1 MKPTRRAILLFAA
14 TIPLSL
20 AVVLAND
27 SLWPFGFVLLAAAI
41 FLTGLDGIRAL
52 SPRAL
57 EVETHTPGV
66 LYAGGSDDLQVT
78 LRAATRAAP
87 ASIEMLCDVSANL
100 HMPPNRQV
108 TLTGDGLGRTS
119 APLTPMRRGAANVER
134 LWLRWR
140 GPMGLMER
148 LRVEELALE
157 IPVVPNVRAVRN
169 AAIRFTAWDAPTG
182 IKPQNQQGDGSEFES
197 LRDYVPG
204 LDHRSIDWK
213 HSARHRELVCK
224 EFRAERNHQIIM
236 AIDTGHL
243 MSEPMDGIPKLD
255 HAINNAL
262 VLGYACLR
270 HGDRIGIFGF
280 DSQTRLYA
288 EPVGGMHYYNHFL
301 RTSAKIEYRPDET
314 NFTLGLTELT
324 MRLTQRS
331 LIILQT
337 EFVDTTTAELMLE
350 NLARLASRHVVLFVA
365 LRDPDIDRTVD
376 APPRTLEDV
385 TRSVIAEDFARERLV
400 VFERLRRLGV
410 QCLEAPSDKM
420 GTELVD
426 RYLAIK
432 NRELV

>member
-1 MKPTRRAILLFAA
+1 MRPTGRAVLLFAV
-14 TIPLSL
+14 TVPLSMA
-20 AVVLAND
+20 AVLVNGN
-27 SLWPFGFVLLAAAI
+27 LWPFGFALLAVAI
-41 FLTGLDGIRAL
+41 FLTGLDGMRAL

-57 EVETHTPGV
+57 RIEMQSPSV
-66 LYAGGSDDLQVT
+66 LYAGSSDTLRVT
-78 LRAATRAAP
+78 LQPEQAAP
-87 ASIEMLCDVSANL
+87 PTEVELLCDASANL
-100 HMPPNRQV
+100 AMPPVLRA
-108 TLTGDGLGRTS
+108 TLAAQWPSEARMTLS
-119 APLTPMRRGAANVER
+119 PVRRGAAHIDR

-148 LRVEELALE
+148 MRIEELSLE

-169 AAIRFTAWDAPTG
+169 TAIRFTAWDAPTG
-182 IKPQNQQGDGSEFES
+182 IKPQNQQGDGSEFDS

-204 LDHRSIDWK
+204 LDRRSIDWK

-224 EFRAERNHQIIM
+224 EFRAERNHQIVM

-243 MSEPMDGIPKLD
+243 MSEPMGGLPKLD

-270 HGDRIGIFGF
+270 HGDRIGLFGF

-288 EPVGGMHYYNHFL
+288 EPVGGIHYFNQFL
-301 RTSAKIEYRPDET
+301 RTSARLEYRPDET

-324 MRLTQRS
+324 MRLKQRS

-337 EFVDTTTAELMLE
+337 EFVDTTTAELMVE
-350 NLARLASRHVVLFVA
+350 NLARLASRHVVLFVT
-365 LRDPDIDRTVD
+365 LRDPDIDRTID
-376 APPRTLEDV
+376 AAPRTLEDV
-385 TRSVIAEDFARERLV
+385 TRSVIADDFARERLV

-410 QCLEAPSDKM
+410 QCMEAPSERM

-432 NRELV
+432 NKELI

>member
-1 MKPTRRAILLFAA
+1 MRPTGRAVLLFAA
-14 TIPLSL
+14 TVPLSL
-20 AVVLAND
+20 GAVLANAN
-27 SLWPFGFVLLAAAI
+27 LWPFGFALLAVAI
-41 FLTGLDGIRAL
+41 FLTGLDGLRAL

-57 EVETHTPGV
+57 RVDLEAPGV
-66 LYAGGSDDLQVT
+66 LYAGGSDELRVT
-78 LRAATRAAP
+78 LQPARPAP
-87 ASIEMLCDVSANL
+87 HTDIEMLCDASANL
-100 HMPPNRQV
+100 AMPRAQRT
-108 TLTGDGLGRTS
+108 TLTAGWPADARVR
-119 APLTPMRRGAANVER
+119 LTPVRRGAAHIHR

-148 LRVEELALE
+148 LRVEELSLE

-182 IKPQNQQGDGSEFES
+182 IKPQNQQGDGSEFDS

-204 LDHRSIDWK
+204 LDRRSIDWK

-224 EFRAERNHQIIM
+224 EFRAERNHQIVM

-243 MSEPMDGIPKLD
+243 MSEPMDGLPKLD

-270 HGDRIGIFGF
+270 HGDRIGLFGF

-288 EPVGGMHYYNHFL
+288 EPVGGMHYFNHFL
-301 RTSAKIEYRPDET
+301 RTTAKLDYRPDET

-324 MRLTQRS
+324 MRLKQRS

-337 EFVDTTTAELMLE
+337 EFVDTTTAELMVD
-350 NLARLASRHVVLFVA
+350 NLARLASRHVVLFVT
-365 LRDPDIDRTVD
+365 LRDPDIDRTID
-376 APPRTLEDV
+376 APPRSLEDV
-385 TRSVIAEDFARERLV
+385 TRSVIADDFARERLV

-410 QCLEAPSDKM
+410 QCLEAPSERI

-432 NRELV
+432 NKELI

>member
-1 MKPTRRAILLFAA
+1 MRPTGRAILLFAS
-14 TIPLSL
+14 TVPLSL
-20 AVVLAND
+20 AIVLADEN
-27 SLWPFGFVLLAAAI
+27 LWPFGFALLALAI
-41 FLTGLDGIRAL
+41 FLTGLDGIRAF

-57 EVETHTPGV
+57 RVEALAPGV
-66 LYAGGSDDLQVT
+66 LYAGGSDE
-78 LRAATRAAP
+78 LRVMLYP
-87 ASIEMLCDVSANL
+87 ARIVPPTGVEILCDVDANL
-100 HMPPNRQV
+100 AMPPVQRTV
-108 TLTGDGLGRTS
+108 LAATGPARINV
-119 APLTPMRRGAANVER
+119 PLTPVRRGAAHVDR

-148 LRVEELALE
+148 LRVEDLLLA
-157 IPVVPNVRAVRN
+157 IPVVPNIRAVRN
-169 AAIRFTAWDAPTG
+169 AAIRFTSWDAPAG
-182 IKPQNQQGDGSEFES
+182 IKPQNQQGDGSEFDS

-243 MSEPMDGIPKLD
+243 MSEPMAGLPKLD

-270 HGDRIGIFGF
+270 HGDRIGMFGF
-280 DSQTRLYA
+280 DSQMRLYA
-288 EPVGGMHYYNHFL
+288 EPVGGIHYFNHFL
-301 RTSAKIEYRPDET
+301 RTSAKLEYRPDET

-324 MRLTQRS
+324 MRLKQRS

-337 EFVDTTTAELMLE
+337 EFVDTTTAELMVE
-350 NLARLASRHVVLFVA
+350 NIARLAARHVVLFVT
-365 LRDPDIDRTVD
+365 LRDPDIDRIID
-376 APPRTLEDV
+376 APPRTLENV
-385 TRSVIAEDFARERLV
+385 TRSVIADDFARERRV

-410 QCLEAPSDKM
+410 QCLEAPSERM

-426 RYLAIK
+426 RYIAIK
-432 NRELV
+432 NRELI

>member
-1 MKPTRRAILLFAA
+1 MRPTRRAVLLFAA
-14 TIPLSL
+14 VVPLSL
-20 AVVLAND
+20 AAVLANEG
-27 SLWPFGFVLLAAAI
+27 LWPFGFALLAVAI
-41 FLTGLDGIRAL
+41 FLTGLDGMRAL

-57 EVETHTPGV
+57 QVDTHTPGV
-66 LYAGGSDDLQVT
+66 LYAGGTDDLQVT
-78 LRAATRAAP
+78 LRAAWPAP
-87 ASIEMLCDVSANL
+87 AADIEMLCDVSANL
-100 HMPPNRQV
+100 ETPPLQRT
-108 TLTGDGLGRTS
+108 TLTAHESARAN
-119 APLTPMRRGAANVER
+119 APLTPVRRGTAQVER

-148 LRVEELALE
+148 LKVEDLSLE
-157 IPVVPNVRAVRN
+157 IPVVPNVHAVRN

-182 IKPQNQQGDGSEFES
+182 IKPQNQQGDGSEFDS

-204 LDHRSIDWK
+204 LDRRSIDWK

-224 EFRAERNHQIIM
+224 EFRAERNHQIVM

-243 MSEPMDGIPKLD
+243 MSEPMAGIPKLD

-270 HGDRIGIFGF
+270 HGDRIGVFGF

-288 EPVGGMHYYNHFL
+288 EPVGGMHYFNNFL
-301 RTSAKIEYRPDET
+301 RTSAKLEYRPDET

-324 MRLTQRS
+324 MRLKQRS

-337 EFVDTTTAELMLE
+337 EFVDTTTAELMVE
-350 NLARLASRHVVLFVA
+350 NLARLASRHVVLFVT

-376 APPRTLEDV
+376 APPHTLEDV
-385 TRSVIAEDFARERLV
+385 TRSVIADDFAHERLV

-410 QCLEAPSDKM
+410 QCLEAPSENM

-432 NRELV
+432 NRELI

>member
-1 MKPTRRAILLFAA
+1 MRPTGRAVLLFAA
-14 TIPLSL
+14 MVPLSL
-20 AVVLAND
+20 AAVLANA
-27 SLWPFGFVLLAAAI
+27 SLWPFGFALLAVAI
-41 FLTGLDGIRAL
+41 FLAGLDGIRAL

-57 EVETHTPGV
+57 RVETEAPGL
-66 LYAGGSDDLQVT
+66 LYAGGSDDLRITLQP
-78 LRAATRAAP
+78 LRAAPPTQ
-87 ASIEMLCDVSANL
+87 IETLCDASANL
-100 HMPPNRQV
+100 AMPPAQR
-108 TLTGDGLGRTS
+108 TALAADGPVRVGV
-119 APLTPMRRGAANVER
+119 PLTPVRRGTARIYR

-148 LRVEELALE
+148 QRVEELKLE

-169 AAIRFTAWDAPTG
+169 AAIRFNAWDAPTG
-182 IKPQNQQGDGSEFES
+182 IKPQNQQGDGSEFDS

-243 MSEPMDGIPKLD
+243 MSEPMDGLPRLD

-288 EPVGGMHYYNHFL
+288 EPVGGMHYFNQFL
-301 RTSAKIEYRPDET
+301 RTSAKLEYRADET
-314 NFTLGLTELT
+314 NFTLGLTELM
-324 MRLTQRS
+324 MRLKQRS

-337 EFVDTTTAELMLE
+337 EFVDTTTAELMVE
-350 NLARLASRHVVLFVA
+350 NLARLAARHVVLFVA
-365 LRDPDIDRTVD
+365 LRDSDIDRTID
-376 APPRTLEDV
+376 APPHTLEDV
-385 TRSVIAEDFARERLV
+385 TRSVIADDFSRERLV
-400 VFERLRRLGV
+400 VFERLRRLGI
-410 QCLEAPSDKM
+410 QCLEAPSAKM

-432 NRELV
+432 NRELI

>member
-301 RTSAKIEYRPDET
+301 RTSAKLEYRPDET
-314 NFTLGLTELT
+314 NFTLGLNRVRRHHDRRADAGESRAPRIAPRRAVRGAARPRHRPDRRRAAQYAGGRNPLGD
-324 MRLTQRS
+324 RRGFRPR
-331 LIILQT
+331 
-337 EFVDTTTAELMLE
+337 EAGRVREAAAPRRAVPGGAERQNGHGARRPLPCHQESGAGLMPGGG
-350 NLARLASRHVVLFVA
+350 A
-365 LRDPDIDRTVD
+365 T
-376 APPRTLEDV
+376 
-385 TRSVIAEDFARERLV
+385 
-400 VFERLRRLGV
+400 
-410 QCLEAPSDKM
+410 
-420 GTELVD
+420 
-426 RYLAIK
+426 
-432 NRELV
+432 